1 MCDGK
6 ERRMIDLTNR
16 WGEGRIRFQQTDE
29 VKEMNTLKRGA
40 MVALLLAAM
49 GAAAQNAITDWNN
62 IAITA
67 AAASKAPGSAT
78 PGGMGV
84 YIAYMQ
90 LAVYNAVNAID
101 GRYTPY
107 KYTLIANAVTSPDA
121 AAIEAAYQ
129 VLHAIL
135 PDQSAYLD
143 AQHTQALTTIPD
155 GLAKTNGML
164 LGRASAQALL
174 ALRVGDGLGANVSY
188 TWPTSPVAGV
198 WIPTPPAFANPQTP
212 WLGQMRP
219 FTFDDPAKF
228 LPQEPPPNL
237 SSPTWTDDY
246 NQVKKWGAAN
256 SPVRTPEQTET
267 AMFWTDHTTTQ
278 FGRLLRSIAVQR
290 RLGLAETA
298 RLFAMVYAAHAD
310 SVIGCY
316 NAKYHFSFWR
326 PVTAI
331 QNADLDTNADT
342 IIDTNW
348 SPLAP
353 TPPHPEYPSAH
364 CCITGAVARTLQSFF
379 GNPNLK
385 LSIDSRVT
393 NTVRTFN
400 NVNDWEKEVESA
412 RILIGFHYHH
422 SVVQGNSLGEKVA
435 QYVTTNYFR
444 PAVRRG
450 TWGESPSRP

>member
-1 MCDGK
+1 MT
-6 ERRMIDLTNR
+6 I
-16 WGEGRIRFQQTDE
+16 
-29 VKEMNTLKRGA
+29 LKR
-40 MVALLLAAM
+40 VAIVAVVLAAI
-49 GAAAQNAITDWNN
+49 GAVAQNAVTDWNN
-62 IAITA
+62 IAITGA
-67 AAASKAPGSAT
+67 ALSKAPGSAT

-84 YIAYMQ
+84 YVAYMQ

-101 GRYTPY
+101 ERYTPY
-107 KYTLIANAVTSPDA
+107 KYTLIASAVTSPDA

-129 VLHAIL
+129 VLRAIL
-135 PDQSAYLD
+135 PDQSGYLD
-143 AQHTQALTTIPD
+143 DQHTQALAVIPD

-164 LGRASAQALL
+164 LGQASAQALL
-174 ALRVGDGLGANVSY
+174 ALRAGDGLGANVTY

-219 FTFDDPAKF
+219 FTFDNPAKF

-237 SSPTWTDDY
+237 SSPTWTADY
-246 NQVKKWGAAN
+246 NQVKTWGAAN
-256 SPVRTPEQTET
+256 SPLRTPEQTEI

-278 FGRLLRSIAVQR
+278 FGRLLRSIAAQQH
-290 RLGLAETA
+290 LSLAETA

-326 PVTAI
+326 TVTAI
-331 QNADLDTNADT
+331 RNGDLDSNADT
-342 IIDTNW
+342 IIDTTW

-364 CCITGAVARTLQSFF
+364 CCITGAVARTLQNFF
-379 GNPNLK
+379 GTPNLK
-385 LSIDSRVT
+385 ISIDSKVT
-393 NTVRTFN
+393 GTVRMFN
-400 NVNDWEKEVESA
+400 NVNDWEKEVENA

-422 SVVQGNSLGEKVA
+422 SVVQGNVLGQKVA

-444 PAVRRG
+444 PVHK
-450 TWGESPSRP
+450 